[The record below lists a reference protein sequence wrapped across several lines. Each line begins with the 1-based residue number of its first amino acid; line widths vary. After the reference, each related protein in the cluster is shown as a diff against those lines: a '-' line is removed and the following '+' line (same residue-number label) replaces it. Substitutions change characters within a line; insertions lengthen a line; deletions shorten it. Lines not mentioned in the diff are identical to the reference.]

1 MEPDVT
7 AQDGCPRHRLDPLGG
22 SPHANNAQ
30 WLADGPAAHVLMPGD
45 VPGALVLGH
54 AALKEFLASPDVS
67 KDPANFAE
75 YQQGRVPDGWPLS
88 GFTLNRSMLTADGA
102 EHRRLRSAIGSTF
115 TRGRIKALRPTIEQL
130 VDRLLDRMEQAAS
143 ATPDAALDGAA
154 ASAADG
160 AVNRTATGVVDL
172 RTQFALPL
180 PLEVICELLG
190 VPLAARARLHEISS
204 ILVNTDVEPAQIIAA
219 SQEMVVILSTIVADR
234 TEQPQQDLISELT
247 ARAADPALLSPEEVT
262 GSLRNLFIAGH
273 ETTMALLKN
282 AVRALSAHPEAL
294 DLVKRGKASWAAV
307 VEETL
312 RWDGPVSYFP
322 LRYPTKDLDVS
333 GLRIEAGTAVLAGYS
348 AAGRDPAAY
357 GPDADRFDVTRDE
370 RVELLAFG
378 YGPHYC
384 PGAPLARLEAEVALE
399 RLYERFPDLDLA
411 VGEDELE
418 YSHTFVGNLVVEL
431 PVRLR
436 AVAPSPRQ
444 TQPSAPPQNPAQ
456 QASAQ

>member
-1 MEPDVT
+1 MEPDAT
-7 AQDGCPRHRLDPLGG
+7 AQDARDAHDAHDAREGHDAQTTCPRHRLDPLGG
-22 SPHANNAQ
+22 SPHTNNAR
-30 WLADGPAAHVLMPGD
+30 WLTDGAAANVLMPGD

-88 GFTLNRSMLTADGA
+88 GFTLNRSMLTADGT
-102 EHRRLRSAIGSTF
+102 EHRRLRSAIGNTF
-115 TRGRIKALRPTIEQL
+115 TRGRIKALRPTVEQL
-130 VDRLLDRMEQAAS
+130 VDRLLDQMEHA
-143 ATPDAALDGAA
+143 AA
-154 ASAADG
+154 ASAD
-160 AVNRTATGVVDL
+160 GVVDL

-190 VPLAARARLHEISS
+190 VPEAARARLHKISS
-204 ILVNTDVEPAQIIAA
+204 VLVNTDVPPAQVIAA
-219 SQEMVVILSTIVADR
+219 TQEMLAVLSGIVADR
-234 TEQPQQDLISELT
+234 TEQPQQDLISDLT

-262 GSLRNLFIAGH
+262 GSLRSLFIAGH
-273 ETTMALLKN
+273 ETTMALLMN

-294 DLVKRGKASWAAV
+294 DLVRHGKATWAAV

-322 LRYPTKDLDVS
+322 LRYPTKDLDVA

-399 RLYERFPDLDLA
+399 RLYARFPELDLA
-411 VGEDELE
+411 VGEDQLE

-431 PVRLR
+431 PVRLGAAR
-436 AVAPSPRQ
+436 R
-444 TQPSAPPQNPAQ
+444 
-456 QASAQ
+456 